1 MPHCTP
7 AVLAAAFAAVSA
19 TATLATSKP
28 LAAARDHGPT
38 REHPL
43 PATTTD
49 PYPRRVGIDI
59 ESYRFELT
67 LRDDTD
73 EIAGRA
79 TIVVR
84 FTADGVTDLPLDL
97 TSRAAATGLGMEV
110 LEVAAHG
117 SPATY
122 AHEDDLLTIHLP
134 QPSAAG
140 ERATITVAYRGAP
153 ADGLRIGPNKHGER
167 TFFSDNWPNKAR
179 NWLPTIDHIAEK
191 AACEFVVTAPAHY
204 QVVSNGL
211 LVEETDVPPSTGAGT
226 SAPTG
231 PGSVSTAAAGHSDAP
246 AAPMRRTHWKQSA
259 PISPWLFVVG
269 VARFAVHHHG
279 HFQGKPV
286 QTWVYARDRD
296 AGFHDFAVPTK
307 DVLAFY
313 DARIGP
319 FAYEKLA
326 NVTSP
331 ATGGGMEAATALMY
345 GENSVTGERSI
356 RWRNVVIHEIAHQ
369 WFGNAVTE
377 SDWDDVWLSEGF
389 ATYFTLLFRE
399 HAYGRDDFVSGLR
412 QAAERVWR
420 WYDGNP
426 EYRIVHDDLADMA
439 RVTSVA
445 TYQKGAWVLHM
456 LRKRVGDEA
465 FWRGIRLYYARH
477 LNGTASTDDFM
488 HAMEEASGLDH
499 QAFFDQWL
507 RQGGNPHFE
516 GSWEYD
522 AAEGAVR
529 VELAQVQTT
538 GVFAMP
544 LEIGFYAAGES
555 LPFHV
560 ATLEI
565 TGGGDATGEND
576 TTTGSQSF
584 VVPLPAAAT
593 EASDPTAPAEARLD
607 PNVWALFQSD
617 FRPTPTQ
624 QTGRLP

>member
-1 MPHCTP
+1 MPHSTP
-7 AVLAAAFAAVSA
+7 AVLVAAFAAVS
-19 TATLATSKP
+19 TAHPLATSQP
-28 LAAARDHGPT
+28 LATAQPLPAALDHGPT

-43 PATTTD
+43 AATTTD
-49 PYPRRVGIDI
+49 PYLRRVGIDI

-97 TSRAAATGLGMEV
+97 TSRADATGLGMEV

-122 AHEDDLLTIHLP
+122 VHEDDLLTIRLP

-211 LVEETDVPPSTGAGT
+211 LVEETDVPPS
-226 SAPTG
+226 
-231 PGSVSTAAAGHSDAP
+231 
-246 AAPMRRTHWKQSA
+246 MRRTHWKQSA

-420 WYDGNP
+420 WYGENP
-426 EYRIVHDDLADMA
+426 EYRIVHDDLDDMA

-477 LNGTASTDDFM
+477 MNGTASTDDFM
-488 HAMEEASGLDH
+488 RAMEEASGLDH

-522 AAEGAVR
+522 AAAGAVR

-538 GVFAMP
+538 GSFAMP

-555 LPFHV
+555 IPFHV
-560 ATLEI
+560 ATLDI
-565 TGGGDATGEND
+565 AGGGDATGEND
-576 TTTGSQSF
+576 TTAATAGGQSF
-584 VVPLPAAAT
+584 VVPLPAEAADASEPT
-593 EASDPTAPAEARLD
+593 EPAEARLD
-607 PNVWALFQSD
+607 PNVWALFQAD
-617 FRPTPTQ
+617 FRSTPTQ

>member
-1 MPHCTP
+1 MFRGTPRCTP
-7 AVLAAAFAAVSA
+7 CIRRARTRGARFRRIRSPVRTSGGRAAVAGLFAAALLAA
-19 TATLATSKP
+19 TP
-28 LAAARDHGPT
+28 
-38 REHPL
+38 
-43 PATTTD
+43 D
-49 PYPRRVGIDI
+49 PYPRRVGIDV

-84 FTADGVTDLPLDL
+84 FTAAGVTELPLDL
-97 TSRAAATGLGMEV
+97 TSRADATGRGMEV
-110 LEVAAHG
+110 LEVAANE
-117 SPATY
+117 SPAAY
-122 AHEDDLLTIHLP
+122 LHEDDLLTIRLP
-134 QPSAAG
+134 QPIATG
-140 ERATITVAYRGAP
+140 ERATVEVAYRGVP

-204 QVVSNGL
+204 QVVSNGV
-211 LVEETDVPPSTGAGT
+211 LVEETDVSFGSGPSA
-226 SAPTG
+226 
-231 PGSVSTAAAGHSDAP
+231 DAP
-246 AAPMRRTHWKQSA
+246 SVPMRRTHWKQSA
-259 PISPWLFVVG
+259 PISPWLFVIG
-269 VARFAVHHHG
+269 VARFAVHHNG

-313 DARIGP
+313 EARVGP

-345 GENSVTGERSI
+345 GENSVTGERSV

-420 WYDGNP
+420 WYDDNP
-426 EYRIVHDDLADMA
+426 EYRIVHDDLDDMA

-477 LNGTASTDDFM
+477 MNETASTDDFM
-488 HAMEEASGLDH
+488 QAMEEASGSGH

-507 RQGGNPHFE
+507 RQGGNPRFE

-522 AAEGAVR
+522 ATQGVVR
-529 VELAQVQTT
+529 VQIAQVQTT
-538 GVFAMP
+538 GSFAMP
-544 LEIGFYAAGES
+544 LEIGFYAAGEA

-565 TGGGDATGEND
+565 GGEDGGAGEDGGGEVP
-576 TTTGSQSF
+576 QSF
-584 VVPLPAAAT
+584 VVPLSA
-593 EASDPTAPAEARLD
+593 EPAEARLD
-607 PNVWALFQSD
+607 PYVWALFRAD
-617 FRPTPTQ
+617 FRPTSTQ
-624 QTGRLP
+624 QTGRFP